1 MIRRPPRSTL
11 FPYNDAL
18 PIPED
23 GAERA
28 VPAQLLDLVRAGRKQ
43 HRGAGRLYRAAQD
56 HVGHRLSAL
65 GWLLPGRAADAPR
78 AARAAVPPGAAPG
91 ARLQRPRLPLPGL
104 TAATPPHS

>member
-28 VPAQLLDLVRAGRKQ
+28 VPAQLLDLVRAGREQ
-43 HRGAGRLYRAAQD
+43 HRRAGRLYRAAQD

-65 GWLLPGRAADAPR
+65 GRLLPGRAADAAR
-78 AARAAVPPGAAPG
+78 AARAAVPPGEAPG
-91 ARLQRPRLPLPGL
+91 ARRRRSRLLPPDL
-104 TAATPPHS
+104 KPER